1 MLRILNQPH
10 NSHTVLHQQLNLSRR
25 HPLKL
30 NTTPHLH
37 PPRLSNLL
45 LRSNQLMQLIHHP
58 QVVIHASLLVHHLV
72 FPIRQPLRIRAS
84 LLVPLYQEIT
94 LPLHR

>member
-10 NSHTVLHQQLNLSRR
+10 KSHTILHQQHNLSRP

-37 PPRLSNLL
+37 PPRLGNLL
-45 LRSNQLMQLIHHP
+45 PRSNQLMQLIHHFRP
-58 QVVIHASLLVHHLV
+58 VIHASLLVHHLT
-72 FPIRQPLRIRAS
+72 FPIRSHPRIRVS
-84 LLVPLYQEIT
+84 LLVPLHREVT
-94 LPLHR
+94 LPLYR